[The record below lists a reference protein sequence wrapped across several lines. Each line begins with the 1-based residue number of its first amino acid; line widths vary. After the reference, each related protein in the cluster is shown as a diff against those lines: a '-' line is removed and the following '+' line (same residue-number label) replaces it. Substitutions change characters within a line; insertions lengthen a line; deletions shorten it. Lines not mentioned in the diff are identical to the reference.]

1 MKQKIQNYG
10 KIIDIF
16 VKHKFSLNVIYIL
29 KNELQTDDSG

>member
-16 VKHKFSLNVIYIL
+16 VKHKFSLIIYIL